1 VPIEPHVAIARVDE
15 SGEATLWDSSQ
26 SPFAQRDLIAETL
39 GITQSKMRVIA
50 PLVGGGFGGK
60 AGVSM
65 ESLAVAIATR
75 VKGYP
80 VKLLLT
86 RDEEFYTSAR
96 GWWLTSKWAATRTA
110 FSGQWRIH
118 SIGTVGLTQNM
129 A

>member
-1 VPIEPHVAIARVDE
+1 MK
-15 SGEATLWDSSQ
+15 SGEVTLWDSSQ

-39 GITQSKMRVIA
+39 GISQSAMRVIA

-65 ESLAVAIATR
+65 ESLAVAIATK

-80 VKLLLT
+80 VKLLLHVKRNFT
-86 RDEEFYTSAR
+86 RPVVRQGLVAHYQDGLRREWPTP
-96 GWWLTSKWAATRTA
+96 GDGKHIT
-110 FSGQWRIH
+110 
-118 SIGTVGLTQNM
+118 IGMAGLTRNT